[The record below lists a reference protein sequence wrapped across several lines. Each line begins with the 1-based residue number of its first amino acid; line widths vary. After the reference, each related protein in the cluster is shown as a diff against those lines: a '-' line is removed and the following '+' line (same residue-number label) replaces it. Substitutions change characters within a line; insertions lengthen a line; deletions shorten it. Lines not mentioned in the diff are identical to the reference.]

1 VSKKTALRKIHKK
14 DISRK
19 KKKDRE
25 KYNLFPSRNF
35 IGVIKLLYSKYLT
48 TEALKNMETSEQIR
62 TVKYANDLVLLTKEE
77 TMLEGMIDGLHEIG
91 RCNGMEMKV

>member
-1 VSKKTALRKIHKK
+1 
-14 DISRK
+14 
-19 KKKDRE
+19 
-25 KYNLFPSRNF
+25 
-35 IGVIKLLYSKYLT
+35 VIKRLYSKYLT

-91 RCNGMEMKV
+91 RCNGMEMKVKKKSNEILKATFLSTDCDR